1 MMITKLTRVLEKL
14 QTLTTNTVTVSK
26 RTKRKPFW
34 RTLLLPDNDDYPKC
48 HNCDSSF
55 CVVPNHGKDPYWCYG
70 CSTAFSSP
78 DIDATTK
85 VDVSE
90 SSKVPIFGEVNEI
103 DEPN

>member
-55 CVVPNHGKDPYWCYG
+55 CVVLNHGKDPYWCYA
-70 CSTAFSSP
+70 CSTAFSADRSLE
-78 DIDATTK
+78 
-85 VDVSE
+85 VDVPE
-90 SSKVPIFGEVNEI
+90 TAKVPIFGEVNEI
-103 DEPN
+103 NEPD